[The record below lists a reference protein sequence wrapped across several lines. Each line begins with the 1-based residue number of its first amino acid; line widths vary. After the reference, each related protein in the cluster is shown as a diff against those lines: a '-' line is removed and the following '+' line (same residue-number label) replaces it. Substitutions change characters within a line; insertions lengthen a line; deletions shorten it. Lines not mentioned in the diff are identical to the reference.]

1 MDVLIDVS
9 ATGRWGYAP
18 AVHPEGGQPMG
29 ACNGFRYYELRH
41 DWTYHT
47 GPRQRIR
54 LRECRSGVE
63 WHGVRGSEQGGVRA

>member
-1 MDVLIDVS
+1 
-9 ATGRWGYAP
+9 
-18 AVHPEGGQPMG
+18 MG

-63 WHGVRGSEQGGVRA
+63 WHGVVIPQAENCEPVTLCDTDARAIGDAVQLY